1 MNRKPQ
7 PTPSPPLVPGSRRGQ
22 PGRPKNGDAG
32 LFGTHEHG
40 HTMGT
45 ATHESPT
52 RSGSHDG
59 AAVQHTVVPI
69 GPRLLDLQTTAL
81 YLGLSEWTVR
91 DLEAAGVVPRIRIPL
106 PHAGELR
113 KLLFDRNDLD
123 QLIEAWKETR

>member
-1 MNRKPQ
+1 MPQ
-7 PTPSPPLVPGSRRGQ
+7 PRVNRGT
-22 PGRPKNGDAG
+22 G
-32 LFGTHEHG
+32 E
-40 HTMGT
+40 
-45 ATHESPT
+45 
-52 RSGSHDG
+52 G